1 MCSKDRLGWYSRST
15 ARSLLCGQP
24 VRKEPMSDPMGT
36 SDRPQWYRSVRYRI
50 YCKNELIGA
59 QILLMS
65 EVSLVILVIILSCCK
80 RGEHHTVS
88 INDVLYLGA
97 QYYEPVYSV

>member
-24 VRKEPMSDPMGT
+24 VRKEPMSDPVGT
-36 SDRPQWYRSVRYRI
+36 SGQPRWYRSVRYRI

-59 QILLMS
+59 QVPLIS
-65 EVSLVILVIILSCCK
+65 EVSPVRLVIIL
-80 RGEHHTVS
+80 
-88 INDVLYLGA
+88 
-97 QYYEPVYSV
+97 